1 MPDMNLNDLKQEF
14 HELRLCRAFCNIVGF
29 FAILLSPVEEPKL
42 TFSLKKLDELV
53 SASFN
58 DEKMDET
65 MMDLRRRVLDVFIEA
80 SDLDLI

>member
-1 MPDMNLNDLKQEF
+1 MGKF
-14 HELRLCRAFCNIVGF
+14 AFF
-29 FAILLSPVEEPKL
+29 LSPVEETKV
-42 TFSLKKLDELV
+42 TFSLKKLDELS

>member
-1 MPDMNLNDLKQEF
+1 MNLNDLKQEF
-14 HELRLCRAFCNIVGF
+14 HELRLCEAVRIVGYFAF
-29 FAILLSPVEEPKL
+29 FLSPVEETKIPL
-42 TFSLKKLDELV
+42 SLKKLDELG

-58 DEKMDET
+58 DETMDET